1 MPRETFQQ
9 ELDGLILDLLELGEE
24 VMTSLNNMVKAMEN
38 RDAETARRE
47 LGVDVRYKAR
57 GTEIEKECMILQAR

>member
-24 VMTSLNNMVKAMEN
+24 VMTSS
-38 RDAETARRE
+38 T
-47 LGVDVRYKAR
+47 
-57 GTEIEKECMILQAR
+57 TW